1 MDIEKLLLQPEGM
14 EITNDTQLVKL
25 SQLLNKLC
33 LCAIY
38 VIYTNNYDR

>member
-25 SQLLNKLC
+25 SQLNKLC

-38 VIYTNNYDR
+38 VIYTKNYDR

>member
-25 SQLLNKLC
+25 SQLNKLC
-33 LCAIY
+33 LCAI
-38 VIYTNNYDR
+38 